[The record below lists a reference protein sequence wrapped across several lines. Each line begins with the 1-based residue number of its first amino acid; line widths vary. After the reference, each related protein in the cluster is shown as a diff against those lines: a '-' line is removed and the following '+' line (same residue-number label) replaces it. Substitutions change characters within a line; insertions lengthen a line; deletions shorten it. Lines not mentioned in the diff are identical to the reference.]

1 MTKVMK
7 CQDKAN
13 KKRKINE
20 SGQQNIDEY
29 HDYAEIPS
37 SQITQINCTL
47 IKFFIAY
54 EILFRIVE
62 HPFFVNF
69 IKELNSGYELP
80 TREVLA
86 NQLLERKLT
95 HVNSKIRSEINKEN
109 NLTLGILINVIVLI
123 NSL

>member
-1 MTKVMK
+1 MER
-7 CQDKAN
+7 QDKAN

-37 SQITQINCTL
+37 SRITRINCAL
-47 IKFFIAY
+47 IKFFVACGIS
-54 EILFRIVE
+54 FRIVE

-69 IKELNSGYELP
+69 IKELNGGYEPP

-86 NQLLERKLT
+86 GQLLERELA

-123 NSL
+123 NPF

>member
-1 MTKVMK
+1 MK

-29 HDYAEIPS
+29 HDYAEILS
-37 SQITQINCTL
+37 SWITQINCAL

-54 EILFRIVE
+54 GISFRIVE

-69 IKELNSGYELP
+69 IKELNGGYELL

-86 NQLLERKLT
+86 NQLLKRELT
-95 HVNSKIRSEINKEN
+95 HINSKIRLEINKEN
-109 NLTLGILINVIVLI
+109 NLILGILINIIILI